1 MRAFESY
8 EDAVVREAE
17 EEAGITAQPIFID
30 SFKKRIPEEKEN
42 VKVYALVARDDI
54 TLNKEELEKGEFLG
68 MDELEE
74 ILNRH
79 NFLPETEKLLGTL
92 KAYLSSQSLQNI

>member
-1 MRAFESY
+1 ME
-8 EDAVVREAE
+8 
-17 EEAGITAQPIFID
+17 

-42 VKVYALVARDDI
+42 VKVYGFIAGDGI

-68 MDELEE
+68 MDELED
-74 ILNRH
+74 ILNLH
-79 NFLPETEKLLGTL
+79 NFLPETEKLFGIL